1 MSIPGASSRLPA
13 HPSVRLLSTYISAQP
28 RAGKQKIALRH
39 RNSRPPWPRPVQANK
54 KSASVSFTGIGFF
67 ANLLYSNRM
76 PLGFFAVSF
85 PGKSMTLSPVTLAQ
99 YYPGKIA
106 IFDTKPP
113 ISEAVTLSPPRF
125 FFVNRP
131 VFPLRSQILNVTAS
145 NISLSVKCSNGT
157 DPRNP

>member
-1 MSIPGASSRLPA
+1 M
-13 HPSVRLLSTYISAQP
+13 
-28 RAGKQKIALRH
+28 
-39 RNSRPPWPRPVQANK
+39 
-54 KSASVSFTGIGFF
+54 
-67 ANLLYSNRM
+67 LYSNRM
-76 PLGFFAVSF
+76 PLGFFTVFS
-85 PGKSMTLSPVTLAQ
+85 PGESMTLSPVTLAQ
-99 YYPGKIA
+99 YYPGKIP
-106 IFDTKPP
+106 IFDAKPP